1 MLAFSRQASLM
12 RPLPRKG
19 IPPPEEMFCEDS
31 GMTHD
36 VDSADLSGGGIG
48 LRVRQRPDLAA
59 VFPIAHSARII
70 DAALMGLII
79 CRLAVPFL
87 PGSFPAAQ
95 TAVIGLL
102 LISLFRRP
110 PRSLRAV
117 AWYPFLCLGLLGFAV
132 AISAVNGLDLERR
145 AGNIGLL
152 MLMAAFLASG
162 RIDVASAIKGIG
174 VALTLN
180 AALFAA
186 GVAPDAYQGAL
197 TGYLQDKNVAGL
209 YYGVAA
215 LLLAA
220 TLQRR
225 WLRSAV
231 LAAAGLA
238 VVATDSRTSMAAYA
252 CGILWLVVTPRL
264 GLAFRALTGVGI
276 AALFVWAEAN
286 LSTAGV
292 YGVERAGSDALRERI
307 LQASFDRVAL
317 APWSGGGL
325 GTATADVD
333 GIAWFFHNSYLALL
347 AEGGVVLLVGVLA
360 IYAVAGFGLLPRRPE
375 TFARHAVGA
384 ATVVVLLCAT
394 QLGEVFFAPMSFV
407 VVGAGLALLAERR
420 PEAAADALPGAGFPG
435 TALPGTEL
443 PLTERPRS

>member
-1 MLAFSRQASLM
+1 M
-12 RPLPRKG
+12 
-19 IPPPEEMFCEDS
+19 
-31 GMTHD
+31 
-36 VDSADLSGGGIG
+36 
-48 LRVRQRPDLAA
+48 
-59 VFPIAHSARII
+59 
-70 DAALMGLII
+70 
-79 CRLAVPFL
+79 
-87 PGSFPAAQ
+87 
-95 TAVIGLL
+95 
-102 LISLFRRP
+102 
-110 PRSLRAV
+110 
-117 AWYPFLCLGLLGFAV
+117 
-132 AISAVNGLDLERR
+132 AISTANGLDLERR

-162 RIDVASAIKGIG
+162 RIDLASALKGIG

-186 GVAPDAYQGAL
+186 GIAPDAYQGAL

-215 LLLAA
+215 LLITA
-220 TLQRR
+220 TTSRQ
-225 WLRSAV
+225 WLRIAV
-231 LAAAGLA
+231 LVAGGLA

-252 CGILWLVVTPRL
+252 CGLLWLLVTPRL
-264 GLAFRALTGVGI
+264 SLLFRALTGVGI
-276 AALFVWAEAN
+276 ALLFVWAEAN

-333 GIAWFFHNSYLALL
+333 GVTWFFHNSYLALL
-347 AEGGVVLLVGVLA
+347 AEGGVVLFVGVLA
-360 IYAVAGFGLLPRRPE
+360 VYAVAGFGLLPRRPG
-375 TFARHAVGA
+375 THGRHVVGA

-407 VVGAGLALLAERR
+407 VVGAGLALLAEREPAEPAHPGPAH
-420 PEAAADALPGAGFPG
+420 PEL
-435 TALPGTEL
+435 
-443 PLTERPRS
+443 